1 MIKALVFDFV
11 QTLGDAASGYK
22 DGEKNAQN
30 KLIEA
35 LGITDTET
43 FMGHFREIRKKHFLA
58 ADFNRKNQ
66 WLELQALYGKNL
78 GDAFLDKLADE
89 YWQFVI
95 DAMKLFPEAEEVII
109 DLKKKYKLGLICNS
123 QRDGSTRALQSP
135 EFDRAC
141 KYFDSYI
148 LSGTDGIPAKPD
160 PAPFRMMLKNLGV
173 TEDETIYV
181 GDDYRVDIEGAHGA
195 GIKCVWLKHYSVKR
209 NWPENT
215 LGVPEITDL
224 RQLSELDL
232 LK

>member
-1 MIKALVFDFV
+1 MIKALIFDFV

-22 DGEKNAQN
+22 DGEKNAQK
-30 KLIEA
+30 KLIEK

-43 FMGHFREIRKKHFLA
+43 FMEHFREIRKKHFLA

-78 GDAFLDKLADE
+78 GDEFLDKLADE

-95 DAMKLFPEAEEVII
+95 DAMKLFPEAEEVILN
-109 DLKKKYKLGLICNS
+109 LKKKYKLGLICNS

-135 EFDRAC
+135 EFERAV

-160 PAPFRMMLKNLGV
+160 PEPFRMMLDNLGV
-173 TEDETIYV
+173 KAEEALYV
-181 GDDYRVDIEGAHGA
+181 GDDYRVDIEGANGA
-195 GIKCVWLKHYSVKR
+195 GIPVVWLKHYSVKR
-209 NWPENT
+209 NWPENP
-215 LGVPEITDL
+215 LNVPVITDL
-224 RQLSELDL
+224 KQLEQLDI

>member
-66 WLELQALYGKNL
+66 WLELQTLYGKDL

-95 DAMKLFPEAEEVII
+95 DAMN
-109 DLKKKYKLGLICNS
+109 NS

-160 PAPFRMMLKNLGV
+160 PAPFKMMLKNLGV

-224 RQLSELDL
+224 RQLTELDL

>member
-35 LGITDTET
+35 MGITDTET
-43 FMGHFREIRKKHFLA
+43 FMAHFREIRKKHFLA
-58 ADFNRKNQ
+58 ADFDRKNQ
-66 WLELQALYGKNL
+66 WRELQTLYGKDL
-78 GDAFLDKLADE
+78 GEPFLDKLADE

-135 EFDRAC
+135 EFERAC

-160 PAPFRMMLKNLGV
+160 PAPFKMMLKNLGV
-173 TEDETIYV
+173 TEPSMPV
-181 GDDYRVDIEGAHGA
+181 
-195 GIKCVWLKHYSVKR
+195 SVPSR
-209 NWPENT
+209 FRC
-215 LGVPEITDL
+215 L
-224 RQLSELDL
+224 R
-232 LK
+232 